1 MFDQHRL
8 QNTEKRP
15 KILVGG
21 MRYVDESP
29 KISIFILNRFPLAMM
44 ATESDN
50 QTMTMT
56 IAVIT

>member
-15 KILVGG
+15 KMLVGG

-29 KISIFILNRFPLAMM
+29 QISIFILKSFPAAIM
-44 ATESDN
+44 ATELGN
-50 QTMTMT
+50 QTMTIT
-56 IAVIT
+56 LAVVT